1 MRKRIWIINHYA
13 TRMFFEQGGR
23 HLWMAEE
30 LKKQGYEPI
39 ILCADRVH
47 NGKET
52 VPVKEGYVVRQYHGI
67 PFLFFKTRPYEGN
80 GGSRIANMWDFYHG
94 LMKNYYAITRKIW
107 KPDVILASS
116 VHPLALVAGI
126 RIGKKLGIPCIS
138 EVRDLWPESLVAY
151 GSIKK
156 NNPLTAMLYEGEKW
170 IYKKSA
176 AVIMTFEGG
185 WQYILDKGW
194 EKEIPLKKIHH
205 INNGLE
211 LREFERNMTEQIWPG
226 TREDDGYYRVTYA
239 GSVRRVNHI
248 GLLLD
253 AAKWIEAQ
261 GVTDI
266 RFLIYGDGEER
277 EALEKRVQEEQITNV
292 VFKGKIE
299 KKFIPYILRQSHI
312 NLLHEQATGLN
323 RYGKSQN
330 KLFEYLAAGRYII
343 QTCKTEY
350 NLLEREACGLVIE
363 EQTPEAIAN
372 AVLKVYNMP
381 VEEYQG
387 ACDRARRLAEKYD
400 YSILTAQLIQ
410 LLEETI

>member
-1 MRKRIWIINHYA
+1 MKKRIWIINHYA

-23 HLWMAEE
+23 HLWMATE

-47 NGKET
+47 NGNET
-52 VPVKEGYVVRQYHGI
+52 VPVGEGYAVKQYHGI
-67 PFLFFKTRPYEGN
+67 PFLFFKTRPYENN
-80 GGSRIANMWDFYHG
+80 GAARVANMWDFYHG
-94 LMKNYYAITRKIW
+94 LMKHYYEITRKIW

-116 VHPLALVAGI
+116 VHPLALVAGV
-126 RIGKKLGIPCIS
+126 RIGKKLGVPCIS

-156 NNPLTAMLYEGEKW
+156 NNPLTALLYKGEKW

-185 WQYILDKGW
+185 CRYIEDKGW
-194 EKEIPLKKIHH
+194 EGEIPLGKIHY
-205 INNGLE
+205 INNGLD
-211 LREFERNMTEQIWPG
+211 LREFERNMVEQVWS
-226 TREDDGYYRVTYA
+226 DSQLNDGSYKVVYA
-239 GSVRRVNHI
+239 GSIRRVNNV

-253 AAKWIEAQ
+253 AAKLIEEK
-261 GVTDI
+261 GISDI
-266 RFLIYGDGEER
+266 RFLIYGDGDER
-277 EALEKRVQEEQITNV
+277 EALEARVREEGISNV
-292 VFKGKIE
+292 FFKGKVE
-299 KKFIPYILRQSHI
+299 KKYVPYILRQSHVT
-312 NLLHEQATGLN
+312 LLHEQTTELN

-330 KLFEYLAAGRYII
+330 KFFEYLAAGRYII

-350 NLLEREACGLVIE
+350 NVLDRESCGLVLE

-381 VEEYQG
+381 VEKYQA
-387 ACDRARRLAEKYD
+387 ACDRARQAAEEYD
-400 YSILTAQLIQ
+400 YSLLTAKLIKIV
-410 LLEETI
+410 EAV